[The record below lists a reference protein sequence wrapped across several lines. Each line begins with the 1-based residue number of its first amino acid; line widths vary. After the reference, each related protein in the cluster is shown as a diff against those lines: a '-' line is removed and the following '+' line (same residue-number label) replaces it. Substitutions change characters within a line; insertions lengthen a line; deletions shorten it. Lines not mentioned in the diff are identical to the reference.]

1 MSRPLRQSGV
11 ALIIVLLVVAIV
23 SVLATQMG
31 GRLQLQIRRSANIK
45 DNNQAYWYAMGA
57 EQFARKSIE
66 ALYKEADGVIHL
78 NQPWATTDF
87 EYPLPNGGIQAK
99 LVDMQ
104 SCFNLNALATPPPAG
119 SNGGAS
125 AGYTEQKAF
134 QTLLTSIE
142 SETEIPPLNAE
153 TLADSLTDWLDA
165 DNQTTGYYG
174 AEDPEYES
182 RQHPYLAANSLMMN
196 KSELR
201 LVNGAETP
209 WINDVMPYVC
219 AIPGVST
226 LKINV
231 NTVTEE
237 HAAVLRAALGSA
249 ISLEDVISAL
259 NARGD
264 EGFDN
269 INKFF
274 SQAEISKVSLTDA
287 QKKWFDITTSYFIL
301 HTKTRYND
309 ASFNLSSVFAID
321 SNGNVS
327 VIRREFGGLL

>member
-1 MSRPLRQSGV
+1 MKSLRQSGV
-11 ALIIVLLVVAIV
+11 ALLIVLLVVAIV
-23 SVLATQMG
+23 SVLATEMG
-31 GRLQLQIRRSANIK
+31 SRLQLQIRRSANIK

-57 EQFARKSIE
+57 EQFAKKSIE
-66 ALYKEADGVIHL
+66 ALFKQAKGVIHL
-78 NQPWATTDF
+78 NQPWASTDF

-104 SCFNLNALATPPPAG
+104 SCFNLNALA
-119 SNGGAS
+119 SNSSGTT

-142 SETEIPPLNAE
+142 NEPPIPALNAE

-165 DNQTTGYYG
+165 DDQITGYYG

-182 RQHPYLAANSLMMN
+182 RQFPYLAANSLMVN

-201 LVNGAETP
+201 LVNGAELP
-209 WINDVMPYVC
+209 WINDIMPYVC
-219 AIPGVST
+219 AIPGNT
-226 LKINV
+226 ELKINV
-231 NTVTEE
+231 NTVSEE
-237 HAAVLRAALGSA
+237 HAAVVRAALGSR
-249 ISLEDVISAL
+249 ISIEDTRSAL
-259 NARGD
+259 NARGKD
-264 EGFDN
+264 GFDN
-269 INKFF
+269 INDFF
-274 SQAEISKVSLTDA
+274 SQPEISALGLSND

-301 HTKTRYND
+301 HTKTHYND

-321 SNGNVS
+321 KSGHVS